1 MQREVL
7 LERFFNTLISG
18 QRPAAR
24 QVVAELLQA
33 DCPVEKV
40 LTQLFWPTLNHIQ
53 HLHRHD
59 QLSTVA
65 FHYATRL
72 LRVLVDQMQPRLTQS
87 QRCGRLVMVV
97 SGDDASEEIAAQ
109 IVCDLLEADG
119 YEVVFAGGG
128 VANDELVNQTN
139 SLDVDGL
146 VIFGAVPDTVPNTRK
161 LIDRLHTIGAN
172 DKMQVI
178 VGGGVFNRAPGLA
191 EEIGADLWA
200 RDPDELISV
209 MNDFPERRMTPDQRT
224 VGRKRRT
231 GGGRNDASAA

>member
-7 LERFFNTLISG
+7 IERFFNTLISG
-18 QRPAAR
+18 NRPAAR
-24 QVVAELLQA
+24 QVVDELLQS
-33 DCPVEKV
+33 DCPAEKV
-40 LTQLFWPTLNHIQ
+40 LTRLFWPTLNHIQ
-53 HLHRHD
+53 DLYRHD
-59 QLSTVA
+59 QLIDVA

-72 LRVLVDQMQPRLTQS
+72 LRVLVDQMQLRLEQS
-87 QRCGRLVMVV
+87 DRCGRLVMVA

-109 IVCDLLEADG
+109 IVCDLLEAAG
-119 YEVVFAGGG
+119 YEVIFAGGG

-139 SLDVDGL
+139 NLDVDCL
-146 VIFGAVPDTVPNTRK
+146 VVFGAVPATVPATRK

-200 RDPDELISV
+200 HDPDELVSL
-209 MNDFPERRMTPDQRT
+209 MNDFPERRMSNDQRT
-224 VGRKRRT
+224 VGRKRRSA
-231 GGGRNDASAA
+231 RKDASAA